1 MDCLKSLI
9 QTHSSFNKNSSFS
22 CSSLHLSGYI
32 AAAVFREARVRKTTF
47 KVAKTDNSAPTS
59 SPDSFDILIIWN
71 MQRNRNMDSGLSYVK
86 IFQKNN
92 TTISYL
98 QVSPVFILFFYFPYF
113 FSFREW
119 IKF

>member
-1 MDCLKSLI
+1 MIASVDCLRSLI

-32 AAAVFREARVRKTTF
+32 AAAIFREARVKKTTF
-47 KVAKTDNSAPTS
+47 KVAKTDNSAPTN

-71 MQRNRNMDSGLSYVK
+71 IQKHKNMDSGLSYVK
-86 IFQKNN
+86 IFQKN

-98 QVSPVFILFFYFPYF
+98 QVAPVFLFSLFLILY
-113 FSFREW
+113 REW
-119 IKF
+119 IKY